1 MSTLAERMAQE
12 GGAEGGERAAVRPA
26 LAGASAR
33 EKARP
38 SVEDYSLDELLAMAA
53 ERQASDVHITAN
65 LPPTLRVD
73 GRLRPMNFERLEPIG
88 CQRLIYSILTDHQIS
103 EFERK
108 HELDF
113 SHGIAKVGRFRVNV
127 YMQRGSVGAAFRLI
141 PRRIPNFEELGLPGV
156 VRQLADRSSGL
167 ILVTGPTGS
176 GKSTTLAAMVDY
188 INQTRDCH
196 VITIEDPI
204 EYLHR
209 HGRAMVNQRELG
221 SDTYDWAAALRSALR
236 EDPDIVLIGEMR
248 DLETIDSALKIAETG
263 HLVLGTL
270 HTRNA
275 PQSVDRIIDVFPPH
289 NQEQIRVLLAGT
301 LEAVIAQQLLPKING
316 LGRLPAVEVMVINAG
331 IRNLIREGKTH
342 QIYSMIETGGDE
354 GMQTMDRALASMV
367 RHGQVSGME
376 AMARAIDRDT
386 YRRWLATL

>member
-1 MSTLAERMAQE
+1 MSTLA
-12 GGAEGGERAAVRPA
+12 
-26 LAGASAR
+26 SAR
-33 EKARP
+33 AKP
-38 SVEDYSLDELLAMAA
+38 NIEDYSLDELLAMAA
-53 ERQASDVHITAN
+53 ERQASDLHVTTN
-65 LPPTLRVD
+65 LPPMLRID
-73 GRLRPMNFERLEPIG
+73 GHLRPLNFDRLEPTE

-127 YMQRGSVGAAFRLI
+127 YMQRGSVGGAFRLI
-141 PRRIPNFEELGLPGV
+141 PRQIPTFDQLGLPAV
-156 VRQLADRSSGL
+156 AKRLAARTSGL

-176 GKSTTLAAMVDY
+176 GKSTTLAAILDH

-209 HGRAMVNQRELG
+209 HQRAMINQRELG

-236 EDPDIVLIGEMR
+236 EDPDVVLIGEMR

-275 PQSVDRIIDVFPPH
+275 PQSIDRIIDVFPPH
-289 NQEQIRVLLAGT
+289 QQEQIRVLLASS
-301 LEAVIAQQLLPKING
+301 LEAVIAQQLLPKISG
-316 LGRLPAVEVMVINAG
+316 VGRTAAVEVMIVTAG

-342 QIYSMIETGGDE
+342 QIYSMIETGGE
-354 GMQTMDRALASMV
+354 NGMQSMDRAIAQLV
-367 RHGQVSGME
+367 RSGVVAENE
-376 AMARAIDRDT
+376 AAARAIDHDN
-386 YRRWLATL
+386 YRRWLSTL

>member
-1 MSTLAERMAQE
+1 MSTLVEK
-12 GGAEGGERAAVRPA
+12 RAKP
-26 LAGASAR
+26 
-33 EKARP
+33 KI
-38 SVEDYSLDELLAMAA
+38 EDYGLDEILAMAA
-53 ERQASDVHITAN
+53 ERQASDVHLTAN
-65 LPPTLRVD
+65 LPPTLRID
-73 GRLRPMNFERLEPIG
+73 GRLRPMNFDRLEPTE
-88 CQRLIYSILTDHQIS
+88 CQRLIYSILTDHQIG

-141 PRRIPNFEELGLPGV
+141 PRRIPTFEELGLPAV
-156 VRQLADRSSGL
+156 VKRLAGRTSGL
-167 ILVTGPTGS
+167 ILVTGPTGA
-176 GKSTTLAAMVDY
+176 GKSTTLAAVLDH
-188 INQTRDCH
+188 INQNLDCH

-209 HGRAMVNQRELG
+209 HQRAMINQRELG
-221 SDTYDWAAALRSALR
+221 SDTYEWAAALRSVLR
-236 EDPDIVLIGEMR
+236 EDPDVVLIGEMR

-289 NQEQIRVLLAGT
+289 HQEQIRVLLAST
-301 LEAVIAQQLLPKING
+301 LEAVIAQQLLPKIGG
-316 LGRLPAVEVMVINAG
+316 LGRLAAVEVMVVNAA

-354 GMQTMDRALASMV
+354 GMQTMDRALASLV
-367 RHGQVSGME
+367 RHGLVAGNE
-376 AMARAIDRDT
+376 AQARAIDQDT
-386 YRRWLATL
+386 YRRWLQTL

>member
-1 MSTLAERMAQE
+1 MEREGRAEEAERLRRS
-12 GGAEGGERAAVRPA
+12 GE
-26 LAGASAR
+26 
-33 EKARP
+33 KQKP
-38 SVEDYSLDELLAMAA
+38 SIGDYSLDELLTMAA

-65 LPPTLRVD
+65 LPPTLRID
-73 GRLRPMNFERLEPIG
+73 GRLRPMNFDRLEPNE
-88 CQRLIYSILTDHQIS
+88 CQRLIYGILTDHQIS

-141 PRRIPNFEELGLPGV
+141 PRRIPSFQELGLPGV
-156 VRQLADRSSGL
+156 IQQLAGRTSGL

-176 GKSTTLAAMVDY
+176 GKSTTLAAIVDY

-209 HGRAMVNQRELG
+209 HGHAMVNQRELG
-221 SDTYDWAAALRSALR
+221 SDTFDWAGALRSVLR
-236 EDPDIVLIGEMR
+236 EDPDVVLIGEMR

-289 NQEQIRVLLAGT
+289 HQEQIRVLLAST
-301 LEAVIAQQLLPKING
+301 LEAVIAQQLLPKLTG
-316 LGRLPAVEVMVINAG
+316 MGRLPAVEVMIVTAG

-354 GMQTMDRALASMV
+354 GMQTMDRALASLV
-367 RHGQVSGME
+367 RRGQVSSVE
-376 AMARAIDRDT
+376 AVARAVDQDN
-386 YRRWLATL
+386 YRRWIATL

>member
-1 MSTLAERMAQE
+1 MEREGRAEEAERLRRS
-12 GGAEGGERAAVRPA
+12 GE
-26 LAGASAR
+26 
-33 EKARP
+33 KQKP
-38 SVEDYSLDELLAMAA
+38 SIGDYSLDDLLTMAA

-65 LPPTLRVD
+65 LPPTLRID
-73 GRLRPMNFERLEPIG
+73 GRLRPMNFDRLEPNE
-88 CQRLIYSILTDHQIS
+88 CQRLIYGILTDHQIS

-141 PRRIPNFEELGLPGV
+141 PRRIPSFQELGLPGV
-156 VRQLADRSSGL
+156 IQQLAGRTSGL

-176 GKSTTLAAMVDY
+176 GKSTTLAAIVDY

-209 HGRAMVNQRELG
+209 HGHAMVNQRELG
-221 SDTYDWAAALRSALR
+221 SDTFDWAGALRSVLR
-236 EDPDIVLIGEMR
+236 EDPDVVLIGEMR

-275 PQSVDRIIDVFPPH
+275 PQSVNRIIDVFPPH
-289 NQEQIRVLLAGT
+289 HQEQIRVLLAST
-301 LEAVIAQQLLPKING
+301 LEAVIAQQLLPKLTG
-316 LGRLPAVEVMVINAG
+316 MGRLPAVEVMIVTAG

-354 GMQTMDRALASMV
+354 GMQTMDRALASLV
-367 RHGQVSGME
+367 RRGQVSSVE
-376 AMARAIDRDT
+376 AVARAVDQDN
-386 YRRWLATL
+386 YRRWIATL

>member
-1 MSTLAERMAQE
+1 MSTLAERMARERQAGE
-12 GGAEGGERAAVRPA
+12 GERLRSP
-26 LAGASAR
+26 G
-33 EKARP
+33 EKAKP
-38 SVEDYSLDELLAMAA
+38 SIEDYTLDELLAMAA
-53 ERQASDVHITAN
+53 ERQASDIHLTVN

-73 GRLRPMNFERLEPIG
+73 GRLRPMNFERLDPTQ

-113 SHGIAKVGRFRVNV
+113 SHGIAKVGRFRANV

-141 PRRIPNFEELGLPGV
+141 PRRIPSFEELGLPGV
-156 VRQLADRSSGL
+156 VRRLAAKTSGL
-167 ILVTGPTGS
+167 VLITGPTGS
-176 GKSTTLAAMVDY
+176 GKSTSLAAIVDF
-188 INQTRDCH
+188 INQTRECH

-209 HGRAMVNQRELG
+209 HGRSMVNQRELG
-221 SDTYDWAAALRSALR
+221 SDTFDWGGALRSVLR
-236 EDPDIVLIGEMR
+236 EDPDVVLIGEMR

-275 PQSVDRIIDVFPPH
+275 PQSVDRVIDVFPPH
-289 NQEQIRVLLAGT
+289 HQEQIRVLLANT
-301 LEAVIAQQLLPKING
+301 LEAVIAQQLLPKITG
-316 LGRLPAVEVMVINAG
+316 LGRLPAVEVMVVTAG

-342 QIYSMIETGGDE
+342 QIYSLIETGGDE
-354 GMQTMDRALASMV
+354 GMQTMDRALAALV
-367 RHGQVSGME
+367 RHGTVSGAE
-376 AMARAIDRDT
+376 AMARAIDQDT
-386 YRRWLATL
+386 YRRWVATL

>member
-1 MSTLAERMAQE
+1 
-12 GGAEGGERAAVRPA
+12 
-26 LAGASAR
+26 
-33 EKARP
+33 
-38 SVEDYSLDELLAMAA
+38 
-53 ERQASDVHITAN
+53 
-65 LPPTLRVD
+65 
-73 GRLRPMNFERLEPIG
+73 
-88 CQRLIYSILTDHQIS
+88 
-103 EFERK
+103 
-108 HELDF
+108 
-113 SHGIAKVGRFRVNV
+113 
-127 YMQRGSVGAAFRLI
+127 
-141 PRRIPNFEELGLPGV
+141 
-156 VRQLADRSSGL
+156 
-167 ILVTGPTGS
+167 
-176 GKSTTLAAMVDY
+176 
-188 INQTRDCH
+188 
-196 VITIEDPI
+196 
-204 EYLHR
+204 
-209 HGRAMVNQRELG
+209 VNQRELG

-376 AMARAIDRDT
+376 AMARAIDQDT

>member
-1 MSTLAERMAQE
+1 LSTLA
-12 GGAEGGERAAVRPA
+12 
-26 LAGASAR
+26 SAR
-33 EKARP
+33 AKP
-38 SVEDYSLDELLAMAA
+38 NIEDYSLDELLAMAA
-53 ERQASDVHITAN
+53 ERQASDVHLTTN
-65 LPPTLRVD
+65 LPPMLRID
-73 GRLRPMNFERLEPIG
+73 GHLRPMNFDRLESRQ

-103 EFERK
+103 EFEEK

-127 YMQRGSVGAAFRLI
+127 YMQRGSVGGAFRLI
-141 PRRIPNFEELGLPGV
+141 PRRIPTFDQLGLPAV
-156 VRQLADRSSGL
+156 AKRLAAKTSGL

-176 GKSTTLAAMVDY
+176 GKSTTLAAILDH

-209 HGRAMVNQRELG
+209 HQRAMINQRELG

-236 EDPDIVLIGEMR
+236 EDPDVVLIGEMR
-248 DLETIDSALKIAETG
+248 DLETIDNALKIAETG

-275 PQSVDRIIDVFPPH
+275 PQSIDRIIDVFPPH
-289 NQEQIRVLLAGT
+289 QQEQIRVLLAST
-301 LEAVIAQQLLPKING
+301 LEAVIAQQLLPKISG
-316 LGRLPAVEVMVINAG
+316 VGRTAAVEVMIVTAG

-342 QIYSMIETGGDE
+342 QIYSMIETGGED
-354 GMQTMDRALASMV
+354 GMQTMDRALAQLV
-367 RHGQVSGME
+367 RSGVVADNE
-376 AMARAIDRDT
+376 AAARAIEQDT
-386 YRRWLATL
+386 YRRWLTTL